1 MEKPISAT
9 ALILRN
15 TSISYC
21 IFFQGKKYISL
32 WFLQSFGLYIS
43 FSKRFLEDPIPCG
56 CPVHVKNYLYSF
68 HPFCGNWHIPLDLS
82 LAGNPLPP
90 NTTPNTCGFSTSE
103 LANIQTFRKSQDA
116 LKSFLFCPR
125 DLPTLMSVSDE
136 TVLSGKTPCLG
147 LS

>member
-1 MEKPISAT
+1 MEEPISAT
-9 ALILRN
+9 VLTSRN

-32 WFLQSFGLYIS
+32 WFLQSS
-43 FSKRFLEDPIPCG
+43 VCASHFSKGFLEDPIPCG

-68 HPFCGNWHIPLDLS
+68 HPLCENWHFPSDLS

-103 LANIQTFRKSQDA
+103 LANIQTLRKSQHA
-116 LKSFLFCPR
+116 LKSSLFCPR
-125 DLPTLMSVSDE
+125 DLPTLMSVSDK
-136 TVLSGKTPCLG
+136 TVLSGITPCLG